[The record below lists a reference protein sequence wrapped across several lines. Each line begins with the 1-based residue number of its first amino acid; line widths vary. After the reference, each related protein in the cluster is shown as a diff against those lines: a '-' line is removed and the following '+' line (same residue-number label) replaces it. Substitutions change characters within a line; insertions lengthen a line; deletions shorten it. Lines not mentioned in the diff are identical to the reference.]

1 MANSADVDASEVL
14 RNFNEFIKKSL
25 PENLRGGMEKACLV
39 VERTAKKKCPDNTG
53 TLRASITHTVEV
65 KGADIEGYI
74 GSPLEHAVYVHQGTG
89 IYAAEGNGRKDVP
102 WYFPVN
108 DGGKLNAKYGMQ
120 IVEIQGK
127 EFYKTS
133 GIRPRPFITEAI
145 EENRDKIIQCFS
157 EVMGK

>member
-39 VERTAKKKCPDNTG
+39 VERTAKKKCPANTG
-53 TLRASITHTVEV
+53 TTRASITHTVEV
-65 KGADIEGYI
+65 KDVDIEGYI

-89 IYAAEGNGRKDVP
+89 IYAVEGNGRKDVP
-102 WYFPVN
+102 WVYQ
-108 DGGKLNAKYGMQ
+108 DEKGEYHST
-120 IVEIQGK
+120 E
-127 EFYKTS
+127 
-133 GIRPRPFITEAI
+133 GIKPTPFITEAI